1 MSIDI
6 TPQMLAELART
17 GTPTVS
23 GELTKLGLR
32 RTYMPE
38 LRQLVGGEPLAAPAF
53 NIRFLPARE
62 DITTPDSYASINNL
76 SVGIEDV
83 PAGSVAVIDA
93 RGDRTCGV
101 LGDIIA
107 ARMKAIGVAGV
118 VVDGMI
124 RDAIGVRKVGLPIW
138 AIGYA
143 APTTMVG
150 LQYAG
155 TGGPIG
161 CAGVLVEP
169 GDIIVADEEA
179 VLAIPHKVVASIFG
193 KLRDQ
198 IVYEEFV
205 LDRIAQ
211 GAKLRGIYPLN
222 DEMKG
227 KFDTWK
233 ASRTAE
239 RTL

>member
-1 MSIDI
+1 MTSDI
-6 TPQMLAELART
+6 TPEMLAELARI

-32 RTYMPE
+32 RTFMPE
-38 LRQLVGGEPLAAPAF
+38 LRQLVGTEPLAAPAF

-107 ARMKAIGVAGV
+107 ARMKAIGIVGV
-118 VVDGMI
+118 IVDGMI
-124 RDAIGVRKVGLPIW
+124 RDAIGVRKIGLPIW

-155 TGGPIG
+155 AGGTIG

-179 VLAIPHKVVASIFG
+179 VLAVPRKAVATIFG

-205 LDRIAQ
+205 LSRIAQ
-211 GAKLRGIYPLN
+211 GARLRGIYPLN
-222 DEMKG
+222 DQMKLE
-227 KFDTWK
+227 FESWK
-233 ASRTAE
+233 ASRANA
-239 RTL
+239 

>member
-1 MSIDI
+1 MQNDV
-6 TPQMLAELART
+6 TPGMLGELARI
-17 GTPTVS
+17 GTPTIS

-32 RTYMPE
+32 RTFMPG
-38 LRQLVGGEPLAAPAF
+38 LRQLVGSEPLAAPAF

-62 DITTPDSYASINNL
+62 DITTPDSYATVNNL
-76 SVGIEDV
+76 SVGIEEV
-83 PAGSVAVIDA
+83 PAGSFAVIDA

-107 ARMKAIGVAGV
+107 ARMKAIGITGV
-118 VVDGMI
+118 IVDGMI

-143 APTTMVG
+143 APTTMIG

-155 TGGPIG
+155 AGGPVG

-179 VLAIPHKVVASIFG
+179 VLAVPRAVVASIFG

-205 LDRIAQ
+205 LSEIAE
-211 GAKLRGIYPLN
+211 GGKLRGLYPLN
-222 DEMKG
+222 DQMKAQ
-227 KFDTWK
+227 FEAWK
-233 ASRTAE
+233 EAGSAR
-239 RTL
+239 

>member
-1 MSIDI
+1 MTSDI
-6 TPQMLAELART
+6 TPEMLAELARI

-32 RTYMPE
+32 RTFMPE
-38 LRQLVGGEPLAAPAF
+38 LRQLVGTEPLAAPAF

-107 ARMKAIGVAGV
+107 ARMKAIGIVGV
-118 VVDGMI
+118 IVDGMI
-124 RDAIGVRKVGLPIW
+124 RDAVGVRKIGLPIW

-155 TGGPIG
+155 AGGTIG

-179 VLAIPHKVVASIFG
+179 VLAVPRKAVATIFG

-205 LDRIAQ
+205 LSRIAQ

-222 DEMKG
+222 DQMKLE
-227 KFDTWK
+227 FESWK
-233 ASRTAE
+233 ASRANA
-239 RTL
+239 

>member
-1 MSIDI
+1 MTSDI
-6 TPQMLAELART
+6 TPEMLAELARI

-32 RTYMPE
+32 RTFMPE
-38 LRQLVGGEPLAAPAF
+38 LRQLVGTEPLAAPAF

-107 ARMKAIGVAGV
+107 ARMKAIGIVGV
-118 VVDGMI
+118 IVDGMI
-124 RDAIGVRKVGLPIW
+124 RDAIGVRKIGLPIW

-155 TGGPIG
+155 AGGTIG

-179 VLAIPHKVVASIFG
+179 VLAVPRKAVATIFG

-205 LDRIAQ
+205 LSRIAQ

-222 DEMKG
+222 DQMKLE
-227 KFDTWK
+227 FESWK
-233 ASRTAE
+233 ASRANA
-239 RTL
+239 